1 MAIRGPQGDSGE
13 KKTEEERREEAIRE
27 GLSLMVG
34 IFNASTEKA
43 DTRNWQTIPH
53 DIYYSRVPLNT
64 GENTVT
70 LKTISSSRATSTQDF
85 SFTAAKE
92 RNSFSFISIPGIQTL
107 VLFYCHFW
115 PGFHKLA
122 SCLNVKT

>member
-1 MAIRGPQGDSGE
+1 MQELAKGLLRAATKKAVEMAIRGPQGDSGE

-70 LKTISSSRATSTQDF
+70 LKTISSSGATATQDF
-85 SFTAAKE
+85 SFTAAKGE
-92 RNSFSFISIPGIQTL
+92 TLFHSFQSL
-107 VLFYCHFW
+107 EY
-115 PGFHKLA
+115 KR
-122 SCLNVKT
+122 